1 MPTASQIIITTVQV
15 LVYLDGQNEVVCRT
29 SCCYKRNSGFQSQ
42 GLSMLARFWRIAGS
56 SSQRVQHKNKTKT
69 MKLEGSIDFYQNSNF
84 VLILILKRNTGHISG
99 KVP

>member
-1 MPTASQIIITTVQV
+1 
-15 LVYLDGQNEVVCRT
+15 
-29 SCCYKRNSGFQSQ
+29 
-42 GLSMLARFWRIAGS
+42 
-56 SSQRVQHKNKTKT
+56 